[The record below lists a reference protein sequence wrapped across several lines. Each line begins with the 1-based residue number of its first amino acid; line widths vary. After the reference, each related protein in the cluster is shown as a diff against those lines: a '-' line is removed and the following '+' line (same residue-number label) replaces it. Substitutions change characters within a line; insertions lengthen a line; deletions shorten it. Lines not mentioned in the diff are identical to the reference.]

1 MPSRSIFT
9 PGSKGGRTRGSKSAT
24 RWVLKS
30 KQPVFRPLQLR
41 ARRLVYPPKTGDKN
55 LVIHRRGPL
64 RMLVGFEDPQEKRA
78 MSEARV
84 AGTLPER
91 IFYKSLV
98 DRGMREGVDFS
109 FQSSLQGGR
118 LFLGGMVA
126 DFILQTRALV
136 VRIQGRK
143 WHTGFAPERRDDFQR
158 DVLENMGYHVLDVFD
173 DTIYDQWLFDE
184 WLRRHIDV
192 HPSTGGFFYD
202 PEMGA
207 DGDLTMS
214 VAQELRDMIQ
224 GLQTQQLEDKARIE
238 ELEGLISPTRVHPH
252 LQITDANI
260 TNVSASSITAGGIK
274 ANEYIESTGFEKG
287 STGFRIT
294 GEGAAEFGSA
304 NIRGTLNSVNMKQET
319 VSNLGGTVVFLPNQ
333 GKLISAVSTTDSS
346 IDIEENSL
354 EVGSNI
360 RFQDVGRVEWMRI
373 RGTATAITNADGE
386 SGFRFPVD
394 RAIAGT
400 ATAWQKGETCG
411 GFGRAYQDGQR
422 SNVWGENRQGATA
435 TWGNVGAGWGSFG
448 VDHYVADG
456 WARIE
461 STDTDSPYYTIEER
475 SSITP
480 DTGTTQ
486 FGRYGK
492 VDGFL
497 SYSAGGAET
506 GFAVGDSSSSLTW
519 DTTNGLKMEISG
531 GKVEIDEAGITMT
544 EDSVGA
550 GDWISFRDSGGRL
563 ESAIYKNIGDEQ
575 LYIVHFGSVGSSEGT
590 TTDNDTDRD
599 HGVIINNRLWDYSA
613 ETPSWV
619 YKNHL
624 KLQSVSGS
632 TTTWEGASII
642 KMFDTGDTG
651 SFGDSDLSGAVWAAA
666 DSGGDWAAGDMH
678 VGAKDHVWFATS
690 IEGTPAVTGGFSDDK
705 AMMLVDGV
713 SAPATLSGYAK
724 LYVDSSDGDLKVKF
738 GDGTVKTITVDT

>member
-9 PGSKGGRTRGSKSAT
+9 PGSKTGRARGSKSAT
-24 RWVLKS
+24 RWVLKT

-41 ARRLVYPPKTGDKN
+41 ARKLVYPPKTGDKD

-64 RMLVGFEDPQEKRA
+64 RMLVGLEDPQEKRA
-78 MSEARV
+78 ISEARV

-91 IFYKSLV
+91 IFYKSLL

-126 DFILQTRALV
+126 DFILQTRALI

-143 WHTGFAPERRDDFQR
+143 WHTGFEAERRDDFQR
-158 DVLENMGYHVLDVFD
+158 DILENMGYHVLDVFD

-192 HPSTGGFFYD
+192 APSTGGFLYD
-202 PEMGA
+202 PDMGA

-224 GLQTQQLEDKARIE
+224 GLQEQQLADKAKIE

-274 ANEYIESTGFEKG
+274 ANEYIESTGFVQG

-304 NIRGTLNSVNMKQET
+304 DIRGTLNSVNMNQET
-319 VSNLGGTVVFLPNQ
+319 VSNFGGTVVFLPNQ
-333 GKLISAVSTTDSS
+333 GKLISAVSTTDGS
-346 IDIEENSL
+346 IDIEKNSL

-360 RFQDVGRVEWMRI
+360 KFQSSASRVEWMRI

-400 ATAWQKGETCG
+400 ATAWEKGETCG

-435 TWGNVGAGWGSFG
+435 TWGNIGAGWGSFG
-448 VDHYVADG
+448 VDHYEADG

-461 STDTDSPYYTIEER
+461 GTDTDSPYYTIEER

-497 SYSAGGAET
+497 SYSAGGSET

-519 DTTNGLKMEISG
+519 DTTNGMKVEISG
-531 GKVEIDEAGITMT
+531 GKLELTDDGIEFT
-544 EDSVGA
+544 EDSVGS
-550 GDWISFRDSGGRL
+550 GDWIIWRNPAGTSKFVMFKDVSDDQLYLRNNVDGKGVIFTTYTGG
-563 ESAIYKNIGDEQ
+563 AYKNYIKVETSTDMGDGHS
-575 LYIVHFGSVGSSEGT
+575 YDGGMSIKFYDGT
-590 TTDNDTDRD
+590 TVN
-599 HGVIINNRLWDYSA
+599 S
-613 ETPSWV
+613 
-619 YKNHL
+619 
-624 KLQSVSGS
+624 S
-632 TTTWEGASII
+632 TTLVAEIA
-642 KMFDTGDTG
+642 TG
-651 SFGDSDLSGAVWAAA
+651 A
-666 DSGGDWAAGDMH
+666 DSSASWHADDLH
-678 VGAKDHVWFATS
+678 IGAKRNTHFITDINSTRN
-690 IEGTPAVTGGFSDDK
+690 TLGGFADDSFYIK
-705 AMMLVDGV
+705 DGITAP
-713 SAPATLSGYAK
+713 SASSGYAYI
-724 LYVDSSDGDLKVKF
+724 YVDSADGDLKVKF
-738 GDGTVKTITVDT
+738 GDDTVKTIATDT